1 MKTRNLLLALV
12 ATLSLP
18 VADAC
23 AQERDN
29 LDGKLGYTAK
39 STEILEEYQTLRISE
54 ITGQHVYK
62 LNAQSEPVVFS
73 SEELYGGQLL
83 EKLQSYKATRLTI
96 KIDGGDLT
104 PYKPLMEMLW
114 KNGIKSHIANEEKD
128 VDNTY
133 MPDSRMVRVF
143 AESQDKPYSLK
154 YNDFSWS
161 CKTLEEVL
169 YWVPML
175 DAHGL
180 CLYPS
185 NDDFPY
191 SIAQQIARSAWDSH
205 IPQVSMVLPDGNRKY
220 CTILPEDRDLNA
232 AFPGYTVRQI
242 EKQLLK
248 EYESTASDIVTI
260 DYPVVRVNMTG
271 ATIEKIERSSKE
283 LRIFTTL
290 MQGPDLWISY
300 DANNVIVADGKTYRC
315 RQIIGMAGSEKDIF
329 WSPDYC
335 QYRLC
340 HVYEP
345 LDADVV
351 EFDINP
357 DGNSDQWYGIQ
368 ASPDHNPIAGT
379 VNATVTHSAS
389 ILEKINTND
398 QIDLIIL
405 DRVEMNEKNTML
417 YFTLHISEERKV
429 PISVNSDWEISLD
442 KSKSYKL
449 TRLYGIPADQ
459 DYIRDAGFTSNTFR
473 AEFPAI
479 KRKFRKGVVTGTT
492 CGEKVRFEIRSAGST
507 NKLTIAVNGKPVHVI
522 KASDL
527 SSLSINLLNVE
538 EAEEKY
544 GKKTHDGV
552 LEINM
557 N

>member
-1 MKTRNLLLALV
+1 MKTKNLLLALV
-12 ATLSLP
+12 AILSLP

-23 AQERDN
+23 AQDRDN

-54 ITGQHVYK
+54 TTGQHVYK

-232 AFPGYTVRQI
+232 AFPQYTVRQI

-357 DGNSDQWYGIQ
+357 DGNSDQW
-368 ASPDHNPIAGT
+368 
-379 VNATVTHSAS
+379 
-389 ILEKINTND
+389 
-398 QIDLIIL
+398 
-405 DRVEMNEKNTML
+405 
-417 YFTLHISEERKV
+417 
-429 PISVNSDWEISLD
+429 
-442 KSKSYKL
+442 
-449 TRLYGIPADQ
+449 
-459 DYIRDAGFTSNTFR
+459 
-473 AEFPAI
+473 
-479 KRKFRKGVVTGTT
+479 
-492 CGEKVRFEIRSAGST
+492 
-507 NKLTIAVNGKPVHVI
+507 
-522 KASDL
+522 
-527 SSLSINLLNVE
+527 
-538 EAEEKY
+538 
-544 GKKTHDGV
+544 
-552 LEINM
+552 
-557 N
+557 